1 MEYKY
6 YDNKIIRDFIEKNK
20 DEIEEVSVGMAEDWG
35 WTASTIWENR
45 RLCKR
50 I

>member
-6 YDNKIIRDFIEKNK
+6 YNNEIIRDFIEKNK
-20 DEIEEVSVGMAEDWG
+20 DEIEEVDVGMAEDWF
-35 WTASTIWENR
+35 WTASTIWRNR
-45 RLCKR
+45 R